1 MKKWILL
8 IAGTLMF
15 SGAVMADC
23 GTCEV
28 SSDAAKD
35 KAACKMQ
42 AAKCEVKGVQDKAS
56 CDMKGMKNK
65 AACEVKGAKDKA
77 ACEMTDKS
85 CAQAQE
91 KSKKWWKFG
100 FGK

>member
-23 GTCEV
+23 GTCEA
-28 SSDAAKD
+28 SAKD
-35 KAACKMQ
+35 AKKKAACEMNGAQ
-42 AAKCEVKGVQDKAS
+42 
-56 CDMKGMKNK
+56 NK
-65 AACEVKGAKDKA
+65 AACEMKKMECGPDCKKPCCAGK
-77 ACEMTDKS
+77 EMMDKS
-85 CAQAQE
+85 SAQAQE